1 MLLAPKP
8 AQTHSPEACCARP
21 LFRSSLPYGPLRTPP
36 ALAAYRAC
44 RAALAL
50 LLLAAPVVAQE
61 ASDTWYAERIISG
74 DTPPIV
80 EHLWSKGPKLRA
92 ETVVGGQPIVTLVN
106 GERYITIDRLTRTGV
121 SIQRRPDAIREDA
134 ERGRPFGNEGS
145 ILQAAGGE
153 KVSTEKVGGRPCEL
167 YRLTN
172 TDGRQEACV
181 SRDESRLPLQVKIWR
196 RKSGKQALTR
206 YLDWVSGLPMPDDFF
221 EPDASVKL
229 EHVSYDDYV
238 RRAGKEQIGPAPPFF
253 RGLLHGTN

>member
-1 MLLAPKP
+1 MLEAPKL
-8 AQTHSPEACCARP
+8 AQFCSPVARSA
-21 LFRSSLPYGPLRTPP
+21 R
-36 ALAAYRAC
+36 C
-44 RAALAL
+44 AALA

-61 ASDTWYAERIISG
+61 IPDTWYAERIISG

-106 GERYITIDRLTRTGV
+106 GERYITIDRLSRTGV
-121 SIQRRPDAIREDA
+121 SIERRPDAIREDA

-145 ILQAAGGE
+145 ILQSAGGE
-153 KVSTEKVGGRPCEL
+153 KISTEKVGGRPCEL

-172 TDGRQEACV
+172 SEGKQEACV
-181 SRDESRLPLQVKIWR
+181 SRDQSRLPLQVKIWR
-196 RKSGKQALTR
+196 RKTGKQALTR
-206 YLDWVSGLPMPDDFF
+206 YLDWVSGLPLPDDFF
-221 EPDASVKL
+221 EPDESVKL

>member
-1 MLLAPKP
+1 MLTAPKL
-8 AQTHSPEACCARP
+8 AQSRP
-21 LFRSSLPYGPLRTPP
+21 IASRRVRP
-36 ALAAYRAC
+36 ALRVRSLSAGSAC
-44 RAALAL
+44 RTALA

-61 ASDTWYAERIISG
+61 MPDTWYAERIISG

-92 ETVVGGQPIVTLVN
+92 ETVVGGQPIVTFVN
-106 GERYITIDRLTRTGV
+106 GERYITIDRISKTGV
-121 SIQRRPDAIREDA
+121 SIQRSRDAIGEDA

-153 KVSTEKVGGRPCEL
+153 KVSTEKVGGRSCEL

-172 TDGRQEACV
+172 AEGRQEACI
-181 SRDESRLPLQVKIWR
+181 SLDQIRLPLQVKVWR
-196 RKSGKQALTR
+196 RKSGKEALTR
-206 YLDWVSGLPMPDDFF
+206 YLDWVAGLPLNDDFF

-229 EHVSYDDYV
+229 EQVSYEDYV

-253 RGLLHGTN
+253 RGLLHGTR